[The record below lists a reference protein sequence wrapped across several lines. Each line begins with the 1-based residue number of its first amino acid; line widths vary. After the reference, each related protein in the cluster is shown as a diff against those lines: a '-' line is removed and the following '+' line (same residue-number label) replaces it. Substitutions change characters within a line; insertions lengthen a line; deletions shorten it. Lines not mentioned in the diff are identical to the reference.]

1 MRVVLDTNVLIAA
14 LITRGVCSDLL
25 EHCFRRHEIVLSE
38 FILDEFRRHLYRF
51 GYTSAEVGEAEELL
65 RWKATVVVPVPLEPS
80 VCRDADDVMVL
91 GTAVAGEA
99 TCVITGDKD
108 LLVLRQFGSV
118 KILSPADFLA
128 QETDSDNQSRRR

>member
-38 FILDEFRRHLYRF
+38 FILGEFRRHLYRF
-51 GYTSAEVGEAEELL
+51 GYTSAEVDEAEELL

-99 TCVITGDKD
+99 TCIITGDKD

-118 KILSPADFLA
+118 KILSPAEFLA
-128 QETDSDNQSRRR
+128 QETEPDNQGRRG